1 MHRLSLV
8 RSLVILVKGLG
19 LYLVALGFNIIE
31 LKGGGHLRGCYFGLI
46 LMAKDCYSTPG
57 TI

>member
-1 MHRLSLV
+1 M
-8 RSLVILVKGLG
+8 RSPIILVKGLG

-31 LKGGGHLRGCYFGLI
+31 LKGGGHLGECYFGLI
-46 LMAKDCYSTPG
+46 SMAGDCYSTPG